1 MTPKMIKNHFG
12 VIKNLVESEKSCN
25 FASGESCTTSS
36 LRIPQILT
44 EARVVS

>member
-1 MTPKMIKNHFG
+1 MTPKMIKKSLRSH
-12 VIKNLVESEKSCN
+12 KNLVESEKSCN
-25 FASGESCTTSS
+25 FALGESCTTSS